1 VGPAGAELGLVTM
14 GRRASRGGSLRHVLL
29 LSASGVVLCVAA
41 LGVAVNV
48 VFIPRITSLRTDTER
63 LLGQIQGFVS
73 HAASLDTAVSAAR
86 RDVAAGDTAAARET
100 VEQAEIV
107 KPTSLTAAAR
117 EGMIGAPLEMRASL
131 AQAIDDESQLADLL
145 SEAGALFAL
154 GRPSAAAMT
163 LRQADSVVT
172 QLDAALAAAQ
182 RAGLRDVARR
192 STAFEVLA
200 EEVSRTLLWLAALG
214 ILGILLIASVV
225 HRRLYAPLR
234 RLDTG
239 LREVSGGSLDT
250 RLDVPHDDE
259 MGRLAALFNRMVGE
273 LRQREEERA
282 TEHQQ
287 MTWRILEATLDGVI
301 TTTPEGRIT
310 GWNPSAEIIFG
321 WAPDE
326 VMGKPL
332 GEIIYPPAD
341 RALHA
346 RRLELLRDGRVDE
359 LGPRRLEVTALH
371 RDGRSFTAEES
382 IVPILEGGEVVAVAG
397 FVRDLTETLELQ
409 EQVRR
414 SQRLEAVG
422 RLAGGIAHDF
432 NNLISVI
439 LGQAQL
445 ALEQIHDAETG
456 RGLREVERAA
466 NRAAELTAQLLAFA
480 RRQVVSPRVVAVNDL
495 VTETLGMVKRVI
507 ESSVRIVPALDADAG
522 HVNVDPGHFSQVL
535 LNLVMN
541 ARDALGTPGGTVEV
555 STGIAYVGESDG
567 PLQIAAGEYVR
578 IAVVDDGPGIPEAVK
593 DRVFDPF
600 FSTKPQGTGLGL
612 ATCHGIVRQAGGAM
626 TARNLDGKGAEF
638 TVYLPRVPSPTASAA
653 PVAG

>member
-1 VGPAGAELGLVTM
+1 MGAAGAAFGVVT
-14 GRRASRGGSLRHVLL
+14 RDPRPSRGGSVRRLLL
-29 LSASGVVLCVAA
+29 LSTGGVVLCVAA

-48 VFIPRITSLRTDTER
+48 VFIPRIRSLRTDTEH

-73 HAASLDTAVSAAR
+73 HTASLDTAVAAAR
-86 RDVAAGDTAAARET
+86 REVAAGDTGAAHEI
-100 VEQAEIV
+100 VVQAEVV

-117 EGMIGAPLEMRASL
+117 NAMIGAPLEMRASL
-131 AQAIDDESQLADLL
+131 ATALDDESQLADLL

-154 GRPSAAAMT
+154 GRPAQAALT
-163 LRQADSVVT
+163 LREADSVVA
-172 QLDAALAAAQ
+172 QLGTALAAAQ

-192 STAFEVLA
+192 GTAFEALA
-200 EEVSRTLLWLAALG
+200 EEVSRTLLWLAVIG
-214 ILGILLIASVV
+214 ILAILLAASVV

-234 RLDTG
+234 RLDVG
-239 LREVSGGSLDT
+239 LREVSAGSLVT
-250 RLDVPHDDE
+250 RVEVPHDDE

-282 TEHQQ
+282 SEHQR
-287 MTWRILEATLDGVI
+287 MTWRILEATLDGVV

-310 GWNPSAEIIFG
+310 GWNPGAETIFG
-321 WAPDE
+321 WSADE
-326 VMGKPL
+326 VMGKSL
-332 GEIIYPPAD
+332 GEVIYPPTE
-341 RALHA
+341 RELHA
-346 RRLELLRDGRVDE
+346 RRLELLRAGRMDD
-359 LGPRRLEVTALH
+359 LGPRRLQVTAVR

-439 LGQAQL
+439 LGQSQL
-445 ALEQIHDAETG
+445 ALEQTHDSETT

-507 ESSVRIVPALDADAG
+507 ESSVRMVPALDPDAG
-522 HVNVDPGHFSQVL
+522 LVNVDPGHFSQVL
-535 LNLVMN
+535 LNLIMN
-541 ARDALGTPGGTVEV
+541 ARDALGTRGGTVEIT
-555 STGIAYVGESDG
+555 TGVTHVGESDH
-567 PLQIAAGEYVR
+567 PLEIAAGEYVR

-612 ATCHGIVRQAGGAM
+612 ATCHGIVRQAGGTM
-626 TARNLDGKGAEF
+626 TARNLEGKGAEF
-638 TVYLPRVPSPTASAA
+638 TVYLPRVPSPTSSPA
-653 PVAG
+653 PVL

>member
-1 VGPAGAELGLVTM
+1 VGTALAGSGVLTM
-14 GRRASRGGSLRHVLL
+14 GSRPLRGGSVRRLLL
-29 LSASGVVLCVAA
+29 LSAGGVVLCVAA

-48 VFIPRITSLRTDTER
+48 VFIPRIASLRTDTEH

-73 HAASLDTAVSAAR
+73 HAASLDTAVAAAR
-86 RDVAAGDTAAARET
+86 HEVAVGDTAAARAIVQQAQ
-100 VEQAEIV
+100 VE

-117 EGMIGAPLEMRASL
+117 NAMVGAPLEMRASL
-131 AQAIDDESQLADLL
+131 ATAIDEESQIGDLL
-145 SEAGALFAL
+145 SEADALLQL
-154 GRPSAAAMT
+154 GRPSDAAMK
-163 LRQADSVVT
+163 LRQADSIVS
-172 QLDAALAAAQ
+172 QLGSSLAAAQ

-192 STAFEVLA
+192 GTAFEGLA
-200 EEVSRTLLWLAALG
+200 EEVSRTLLWLAVVG
-214 ILGILLIASVV
+214 ILGILLAASIVY
-225 HRRLYAPLR
+225 RRLYAPLQ
-234 RLDTG
+234 RLDAG
-239 LREVSGGSLDT
+239 LREVSAGSLDT
-250 RLDVPHDDE
+250 HVDVPQDDE
-259 MGRLAALFNRMVGE
+259 MGKLAALFNRMVGE
-273 LRQREEERA
+273 LRQRAEERE

-301 TTTPEGRIT
+301 TTTPEGHIT
-310 GWNPSAEIIFG
+310 GWNPSAEVIFG
-321 WAPDE
+321 WTPGE

-332 GEIIYPPAD
+332 GEIIYPLAD

-346 RRLELLRDGRVDE
+346 RRLELLRSGRMDD
-359 LGPRRLEVTALH
+359 LGPRRLEVTALR

-445 ALEQIHDAETG
+445 ALEQSHDAETG

-480 RRQVVSPRVVAVNDL
+480 RRQVVSPRVVSVNDL

-541 ARDALGTPGGTVEV
+541 ARDALGTAGGTVEV
-555 STGIAYVGESDG
+555 STGVAYVGESDG
-567 PLQIAAGEYVR
+567 PLQIDAGEYVR

-638 TVYLPRVPSPTASAA
+638 TVYLPRVPEPTASAA
-653 PVAG
+653 PTR